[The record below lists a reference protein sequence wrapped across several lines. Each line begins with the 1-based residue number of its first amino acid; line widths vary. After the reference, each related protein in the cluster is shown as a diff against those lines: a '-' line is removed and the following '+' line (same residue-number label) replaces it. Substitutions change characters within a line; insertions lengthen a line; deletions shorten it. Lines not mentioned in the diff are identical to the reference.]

1 MEVFANPSDFGVR
14 TFGMPD
20 NPGYLGVCFGSVI
33 TANSPA
39 SQGAQPANWRSVLWH
54 EFCHVVTLHL
64 TRNKMPRW
72 LSEGISVYEERQ
84 ANPAWGESLNPRY
97 REMIL
102 GKDLMPVSGLSAAFL
117 SPKTPMHLQF
127 AYYES
132 SLVVEFLVQRFGL
145 ESLKGILRDLGA
157 GVEINDAIA
166 KHTAPMEQI
175 EKDFAAFARDC
186 AEKLA
191 PGLDWE
197 KPVAGNSMPEGT
209 AALAMVRPL
218 LNPMA
223 TNAPAEPATTNT
235 PTVQPRRGAPPPRS
249 PPTVRVAPTP
259 LLESGE
265 AALMEWIANHP
276 TNYYALT
283 EQAKMLLEQKKFQDA
298 KAPLQK
304 LIELYPAQKGA
315 DSAYAMLADVHH
327 ELGETNQER
336 DVLVKLAAVDTDAT
350 DAFLRLMEL
359 FAAAKDW
366 PAVVLNAERYL
377 AVNPLVVQPH
387 RYLARASEELGK
399 AQPAI
404 GAYQTVL
411 LFDPPD
417 PADVHFRLARL
428 LRQAG
433 DPAAKRQ
440 VLQALEEAPRFREA
454 QRLLLDITGELP
466 RNQTNSP
473 GVSP

>member
-1 MEVFANPSDFGVR
+1 
-14 TFGMPD
+14 
-20 NPGYLGVCFGSVI
+20 
-33 TANSPA
+33 
-39 SQGAQPANWRSVLWH
+39 
-54 EFCHVVTLHL
+54 
-64 TRNKMPRW
+64 
-72 LSEGISVYEERQ
+72 
-84 ANPAWGESLNPRY
+84 
-97 REMIL
+97 
-102 GKDLMPVSGLSAAFL
+102 
-117 SPKTPMHLQF
+117 
-127 AYYES
+127 
-132 SLVVEFLVQRFGL
+132 
-145 ESLKGILRDLGA
+145 
-157 GVEINDAIA
+157 
-166 KHTAPMEQI
+166 
-175 EKDFAAFARDC
+175 
-186 AEKLA
+186 
-191 PGLDWE
+191 
-197 KPVAGNSMPEGT
+197 
-209 AALAMVRPL
+209 
-218 LNPMA
+218 
-223 TNAPAEPATTNT
+223 
-235 PTVQPRRGAPPPRS
+235 
-249 PPTVRVAPTP
+249 
-259 LLESGE
+259 
-265 AALMEWIANHP
+265 MEWIANHP

-283 EQAKMLLEQKKFQDA
+283 EQAKMLLDQKKFQDA

-366 PAVVLNAERYL
+366 PAVVLNAERCL